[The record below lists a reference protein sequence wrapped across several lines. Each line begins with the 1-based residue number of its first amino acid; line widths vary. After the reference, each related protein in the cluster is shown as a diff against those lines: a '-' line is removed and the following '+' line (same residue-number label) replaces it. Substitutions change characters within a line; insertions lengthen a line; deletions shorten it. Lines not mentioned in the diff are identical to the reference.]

1 MARAENQ
8 VRIPRPADAVWATL
22 VDVAAMPRWLPAVR
36 RVELV
41 DGPAG
46 EPGARYAATVDVDGR
61 EHGGMLRIVEV
72 EAPRLLRVEITAA
85 PLRIEARIAVR
96 AADGATDVVVTLDA
110 PTPGLLALAAGR
122 IRRALED
129 ALAELPRLADAV
141 EARDPR
147 P

>member
-8 VRIPRPADAVWATL
+8 VRIPRPVDAVWATL
-22 VDVAAMPRWLPAVR
+22 VDVTAMPRWLPAVR
-36 RVELV
+36 RVEPV

-61 EHGGMLRIVEV
+61 EYGGMLRIAEV
-72 EAPRLLRVEITAA
+72 DAPRLLRVEIAAA
-85 PLRIEARIAVR
+85 PLRIDARIELR
-96 AADGATDVVVTLDA
+96 ADGDATLVVVALDA

-122 IRRALED
+122 IRQALEG

-141 EARDPR
+141 G
-147 P
+147 